1 MSELD
6 LACEALRRAIRNE
19 RKAQDVRVA
28 WNERKAQDVRVA
40 WRKMAL
46 TCSQKRE
53 YEKKWLSN
61 IYANDRR

>member
-19 RKAQDVRVA
+19 RKAQDV
-28 WNERKAQDVRVA
+28 QVA